1 MVPTASVETAL
12 HPVRVTGSI
21 GRRPRGFGLVASRC
35 SSRMGR
41 TAAAAVVYNVTGIRG
56 PHHANRTATVDARAT
71 AAGRIPRSRHRS
83 QADRASASYCAAG
96 GVAGRLQ
103 PMLGAIAAEVRRI
116 RDQMDDALD
125 GQAGRWACESDLT
138 PDNRQTIPCEDN
150 NPGGCIHAGAVARRR
165 SG

>member
-35 SSRMGR
+35 SSRVGR

-56 PHHANRTATVDARAT
+56 PHLRTEPRRLTPEQQRLAASLDPAIAR
-71 AAGRIPRSRHRS
+71 RLIELRHRI
-83 QADRASASYCAAG
+83 A
-96 GVAGRLQ
+96 RLAVLPDVSQ

-125 GQAGRWACESDLT
+125 GQAGRWACGSDLT
-138 PDNRQTIPCEDN
+138 PR
-150 NPGGCIHAGAVARRR
+150 
-165 SG
+165 